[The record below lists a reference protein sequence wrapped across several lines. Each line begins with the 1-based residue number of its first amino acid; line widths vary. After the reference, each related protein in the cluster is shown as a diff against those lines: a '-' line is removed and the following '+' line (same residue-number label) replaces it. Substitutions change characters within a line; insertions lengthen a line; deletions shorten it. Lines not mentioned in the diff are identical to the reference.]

1 MTDPEPRL
9 VFRGAAWKS
18 GLRTLGS
25 IGLLV
30 VAVWILG
37 DDYESYRYPKA
48 TRDILIIGCMVVAG
62 WGGVLSFL
70 RLCLPPELVLTKEG
84 FSVRGLR
91 KARLIRWEDI
101 QSFELVQRR
110 GGDVAGYVLK
120 PDSRLRVRSLPR
132 LTAGVDGTIA
142 VSPEESPGYVVK
154 ILNDWRRRYAPPS

>member
-120 PDSRLRVRSLPR
+120 PDARLRVRGLPR